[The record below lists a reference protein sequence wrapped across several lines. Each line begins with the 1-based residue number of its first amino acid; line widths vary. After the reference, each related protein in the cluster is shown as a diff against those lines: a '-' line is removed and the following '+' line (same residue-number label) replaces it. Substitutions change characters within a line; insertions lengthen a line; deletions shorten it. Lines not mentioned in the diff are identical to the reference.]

1 MMQKSS
7 TDPIPSLRGI
17 DVLKIKSEVKG
28 QWYYL
33 QYQGEKFRWTG
44 KPLESWRL
52 VCRLVC
58 YCQKNKKIKNN
69 LKNHTEKGRLK
80 WKDLSHLRIGL
91 KVDRRA
97 SNIEEKMNWEGN
109 IASRLKDLKW

>member
-58 YCQKNKKIKNN
+58 YCQKKQKQKQFKESYCKRGIEMERSESN
-69 LKNHTEKGRLK
+69 
-80 WKDLSHLRIGL
+80 WGL
-91 KVDRRA
+91 V
-97 SNIEEKMNWEGN
+97 
-109 IASRLKDLKW
+109 

>member
-7 TDPIPSLRGI
+7 TDPIPSLQGI

-33 QYQGEKFRWTG
+33 QYQGEKFTWTG
-44 KPLESWRL
+44 IPLESWRL

-58 YCQKNKKIKNN
+58 YCQKKTKKNKNS

-80 WKDLSHLRIGL
+80 WKNLSQIEDWFKGL
-91 KVDRRA
+91 
-97 SNIEEKMNWEGN
+97 
-109 IASRLKDLKW
+109 